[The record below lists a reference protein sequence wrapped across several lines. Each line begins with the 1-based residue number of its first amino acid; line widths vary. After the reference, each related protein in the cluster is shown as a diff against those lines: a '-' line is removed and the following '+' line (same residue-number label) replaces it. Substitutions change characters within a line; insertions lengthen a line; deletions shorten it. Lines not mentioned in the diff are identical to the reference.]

1 MVFEEMVRRLSALT
15 ALSDRLSDS
24 LERMARRMNIAG
36 AEASALMG
44 GLAGAGEAGAAPRS
58 APQTPAGDA
67 GARLA
72 APDMSGVQAALG
84 RFAEAL
90 LRAGKLDS
98 YMGKLI
104 GAFNPETVPQMMCRA
119 ELSVGPNGC
128 LYDCDFNQALGVPC
142 ADKRMIG
149 DLLDPSQPLKRG
161 ICFGNHCYSCTA
173 GAGSS

>member
-1 MVFEEMVRRLSALT
+1 
-15 ALSDRLSDS
+15 
-24 LERMARRMNIAG
+24 
-36 AEASALMG
+36 
-44 GLAGAGEAGAAPRS
+44 
-58 APQTPAGDA
+58 
-67 GARLA
+67 
-72 APDMSGVQAALG
+72 
-84 RFAEAL
+84 
-90 LRAGKLDS
+90 
-98 YMGKLI
+98 MGKLI